1 MPLPTSH
8 RIDMLHGPLVTRI
21 IAFALPIA
29 ASSLLQQLFNSVDL
43 AVVGHFARQEALATA
58 AVGCNSSVIN
68 LIVNLFVGV
77 SVGANV
83 AVSTAIGQKDEKRAS
98 SAIHSSMTVAIVSG
112 VFLLVVTL
120 VVARPILTLMDTP
133 PEVLPMAV
141 EYLRIYA
148 LGMPFIMVYNFA
160 SAILRS
166 IGDTRR
172 PLFCLTCAGVLN
184 AGLNLLL
191 VIVFHLDVAGV
202 AIATVVSNVVSSTLV
217 VVFLLRE
224 KGFARLEIRKL
235 GVRRDD
241 LSRILRIGLPAGLQ
255 SVVFSLSNVII
266 QSNLN
271 GLGATVVAGSAAG
284 ANYES
289 FAYFVVSAFCQAA
302 VTFTSQN
309 YAAGQYRRC
318 NRIFRSCLACA
329 MISSAA
335 LGWLFIWQRP
345 FFASLFT
352 GDAEVA
358 VYAQTRMAITLS
370 LYFIL
375 PTYEI
380 GGSALRGMGYSLTPA
395 LMTVVG
401 TCLLRIFWVF
411 AVFPIFGTFESL
423 LAVYPVSWSIT
434 GIAVLTSYFI
444 LRGRAYRRHHPA
456 HQ

>member
-112 VFLLVVTL
+112 VFLLALTL

-217 VVFLLRE
+217 VVFLLRDPQ
-224 KGFARLEIRKL
+224 ARRETGRSVQDSAHRASRRPAVGGLQPVQRDHTEQPERTGIHSGGRICRRCELRELRLLRRVGLLPGGGDIHQPELRRRAVQALQQDLPLLSGLRHDLL
-235 GVRRDD
+235 GGPGMAVHMAA
-241 LSRILRIGLPAGLQ
+241 SVLRIAVHGGCGGGRIRTDEDGDHALAVLHTAHIRDRRLRASRHGL
-255 SVVFSLSNVII
+255 
-266 QSNLN
+266 
-271 GLGATVVAGSAAG
+271 
-284 ANYES
+284 
-289 FAYFVVSAFCQAA
+289 FA
-302 VTFTSQN
+302 
-309 YAAGQYRRC
+309 
-318 NRIFRSCLACA
+318 L
-329 MISSAA
+329 
-335 LGWLFIWQRP
+335 
-345 FFASLFT
+345 
-352 GDAEVA
+352 
-358 VYAQTRMAITLS
+358 
-370 LYFIL
+370 
-375 PTYEI
+375 
-380 GGSALRGMGYSLTPA
+380 
-395 LMTVVG
+395 TVVG

-434 GIAVLTSYFI
+434 GTAVLTSYFI

>member
-1 MPLPTSH
+1 MS
-8 RIDMLHGPLVTRI
+8 RKIEMLNGPLAPSI

-43 AVVGHFARQEALATA
+43 AVVGHFAQDEALATA

-68 LIVNLFVGV
+68 LIVNLFVGI

-83 AVSTAIGQKDEKRAS
+83 AVSSALGQGNGKRAS
-98 SAIHSSMTVAIVSG
+98 SAIHSSMTIALASG
-112 VFLLVVTL
+112 VALLFVTL
-120 VVARPILTLMDTP
+120 AVARPILTLMDTP

-148 LGMPFIMVYNFA
+148 IGMPFIMVYNFA

-166 IGDTRR
+166 LGDTKR
-172 PLFCLTCAGVLN
+172 PLYCLTLAGIINAVLN
-184 AGLNLLL
+184 LFL

-202 AIATVVSNVVSSTLV
+202 AIATVISNVVSSTLV
-217 VVFLLRE
+217 VIFLMRE
-224 KGFARLEIRKL
+224 KGEARLELRKL
-235 GVRRDD
+235 GINRND

-284 ANYES
+284 QNYES
-289 FAYFVVSAFCQAA
+289 FSYFIVSAFAQAT

-309 YAAGQYRRC
+309 FAAGRYRRC
-318 NRIFRSCLACA
+318 LKVFRTCLAYA
-329 MISSAA
+329 MCSVAVV
-335 LGWLFIWQRP
+335 GWLFIWQRD

-352 GDAEVA
+352 GDPDVA
-358 VYAQTRMAITLS
+358 YYAGQRMIMALA
-370 LYFIL
+370 LYFLL

-380 GGSALRGMGYSLTPA
+380 AGSALRGMGYSLTPA

-401 TCLLRIFWVF
+401 TCLLRIIWVL
-411 AVFPIFGTFESL
+411 AVFPVFGTFESL
-423 LAVYPVSWSIT
+423 LAVYPVSWAVT
-434 GIAVLTSYFI
+434 GVAVVTSYFV
-444 LRGRAYRRHHPA
+444 LRGKAFRTHHA
-456 HQ
+456 SEGRS

>member
-77 SVGANV
+77 ASGSTVIIAQCYGAR
-83 AVSTAIGQKDEKRAS
+83 DFD
-98 SAIHSSMTVAIVSG
+98 G
-112 VFLLVVTL
+112 V
-120 VVARPILTLMDTP
+120 RK
-133 PEVLPMAV
+133 VLPMAV

-411 AVFPIFGTFESL
+411 AVFPVFGTFESL

-434 GIAVLTSYFI
+434 GTAVLTSYFI

-456 HQ
+456 RQ